1 MRFTKAYMMILKRI
15 AITSIALV
23 MLCLSACSSPSGE
36 QLTLD
41 EIPKYTLPPVEQKS
55 VPIQG
60 GELVFPIP
68 LKAPTFNPL
77 EIKNVELYNLFTL
90 IYEKPIKMDVDGKP
104 IPELVET
111 WEHDS
116 TGMIWTFNLR
126 KGVQWQRGYGEFT
139 SEDVVYTM
147 NLIKNYKTSD
157 SVYARYNNQIASYEP
172 TDKYKV
178 TVTLNEPGNA
188 AIYYM
193 MFPVLCKAYCESGNI
208 DNLIPVGTGPYV
220 AMDFDK
226 DKQAILQASDVW
238 WKEAPY
244 IQKLTATCYPDH
256 DAELASFD
264 LNLLDFITTS
274 ILTVENYQKY
284 GETVVVDYLTQY
296 YDCLVPNASTGIFS
310 DVNMRQ
316 AIAYA
321 LDKRDI
327 ISKALLGHAVAADY
341 PIPLDS
347 YLSGGS
353 TNIYEYNLQK
363 AVELLDES
371 GWKDRDDDG
380 IFENV
385 IGTEIYDLEFELII
399 PENKEDTYQWDVAE
413 NIQTQLSKCGM
424 DIKITEYPYDEYIR
438 KLNSRNFEL
447 ALCSFYLD
455 INPDPSFMLKT
466 GETANYG
473 GFYDTKMD
481 SLLDNCKTAFDEESM
496 VDAYLALEDYF
507 VQQAPQ
513 IGLYFKTNALV
524 YDTKVTVSENLRD
537 INIFTTIPQWYMF
550 VKKPEE

>member
-1 MRFTKAYMMILKRI
+1 MKFTKASIKILKRI
-15 AITSIALV
+15 ITISIVIA
-23 MLCLSACSSPSGE
+23 MLSLCGCSAPDGE
-36 QLTLD
+36 IITLE
-41 EIPKYTLPPVEQKS
+41 EIPKYTLPPVEQKP

-68 LKAPTFNPL
+68 VKAQTFNPL
-77 EIKNVELYNLFTL
+77 KIKNLELYNLFTL
-90 IYEKPIKMDVDGKP
+90 IYEKPIKIDVDGKP

-111 WEHDS
+111 WSFDP
-116 TGMIWTFNLR
+116 TGTIWTFNLR
-126 KGVQWQRGYGEFT
+126 KGVQWQRGFGEFT
-139 SEDVVYTM
+139 SDDMIYTM
-147 NLIKNYKTSD
+147 DLIKNYEKSD
-157 SVYARYNNQIASYEP
+157 SVYARYNDQVSSYEA
-172 TDKYKV
+172 TDRYQV

-193 MFPVLCKAYCESGNI
+193 MFPVLCKEYCESGSI
-208 DNLIPVGTGPYV
+208 DNLIPVGTGPYS
-220 AMDFDK
+220 ATEFDK
-226 DKQAILQASDVW
+226 EKQAVLQASEVW
-238 WKEAPY
+238 WKEQPY
-244 IQKLTATCYPDH
+244 IQKLTAKCYVDH
-256 DAELASFD
+256 TAELASFD
-264 LNLLDFITTS
+264 LNLLDFVTTS

-284 GETVVVDYLTQY
+284 GETVAVDYMTQY
-296 YDCLVPNASTGIFS
+296 YDCLVPNSSSGIFS

-363 AVELLDES
+363 AIELLDKL

-385 IGTEIYDLEFELII
+385 IGAEIYDLEFELII

-413 NIQTQLSKCGM
+413 NIKTQLSKCGM
-424 DIKITEYPYDEYIR
+424 KVEINVYPYDEYVR
-438 KLNSRNFEL
+438 KLSTQDFEL

-455 INPDPSFMLKT
+455 KNPDPSFMLKT
-466 GETANYG
+466 GAVANYG
-473 GFYDTKMD
+473 GFSDERMD
-481 SLLDNCKTAFDEESM
+481 SLLDKCTTSFKEETM
-496 VDAYLALEDYF
+496 VKAYLALEDYF

-524 YDTKVTVSENLRD
+524 YDAQITVAENFRD
-537 INIFTTIPQWYMF
+537 MNIFTTIPQWYMF
-550 VKKPEE
+550 VKMPEE